1 MHWDTCILHKKQQ
14 IVTQPTNRRG
24 CNVSH
29 FSTIKTKLRDKGIL
43 LEALNLLQY
52 NVNEKQDLVI
62 ENPSH
67 AEEHPVMNACIA
79 VAPDIGFCW
88 NEQTQSYD
96 LYSDEQTWSLNVPPN
111 RFVDKVT
118 QQYAR
123 MTIHHTMK
131 EEGWQVEEEWEM
143 DDNSIEL
150 TVTRWV

>member
-1 MHWDTCILHKKQQ
+1 M
-14 IVTQPTNRRG
+14 
-24 CNVSH
+24 SH
-29 FSTIKTKLRDKGIL
+29 FSTIKTQLRDKDVL
-43 LEALNLLQY
+43 LEALELLQY
-52 NVNEKQDLVI
+52 TVNEKQDLVI

-67 AEEHPVMNACIA
+67 AEEHPVMNACVA

-96 LYSDEQTWSLNVPPN
+96 LYSDDQTWSLNVPPS
-111 RFVDKVT
+111 RFIDKVT

-123 MTIHHTMK
+123 MTIHNTMK

-150 TVTRWV
+150 TLTRWI